1 MNASELKRHFWFGA
15 HYYRPPTP
23 TAAEWEDDMKR
34 LKDYGLGKIQFRVY
48 WRWHER
54 RQDEYQ
60 WQDLDELMELSR
72 KHGIKVILQLILENA
87 PHYVFDQLDGYRVD
101 IRGRRMWPISNAAF
115 YPGGWIPCFD
125 HPDVMARALTFTG
138 VLVDRYKNHEAL
150 ELWHAWNEA
159 RCRPMGECACER
171 SIASY
176 RRWLRERFGTVERL
190 NEQFCKCWPD
200 FDAVDAARDTSD
212 YTEMF
217 LWKQWGASRVTDR
230 VAAVTETIRAHD
242 AGHGVMAHVGFNS
255 IQQDVLE
262 DISDDCATAG
272 VVDLYGSSFEL
283 RYTPEPVVESLGFMV
298 CDWMRHVCGGRYS
311 IHEVYPSRGR
321 FEPELPP
328 SRIQQWLWTPVAAGA
343 CSVFLWQFKK
353 ERIGFETNDAGL
365 VEADGRDNPTSLDAR
380 ATFKLFHDLAAD
392 IETWSV
398 PKADVAVVYDLQSDL
413 TGRLDLTT
421 HRDADYLGGYRLKWT
436 LPCGTLYKTAL
447 QGAYHLFWL
456 RNIRVDVISSESL
469 DRAARDYK
477 MLYLPAFYVVDQRK
491 AQLLLDYMHAGG
503 RVIADAGFGLRDG
516 NTFMHVTRPGCD
528 LHAVLGY
535 RERCATVH
543 KELREAFTL
552 GRTATPDACVCR
564 VVFETDAAEAL
575 GRWVGDDSV
584 AAVARE
590 VGDGGF
596 LALGFSP
603 GVSYLLTEDHRWGM
617 LLERLIT
624 EWAGL
629 ESVSWSPEANLG
641 NVTCRRLVD
650 SEGREIIMA
659 FRRDLHE
666 DQWCKLSIQGA
677 EPLFSLSHVKA
688 WRRPRA

>member
-1 MNASELKRHFWFGA
+1 MNASEMKRRFWFGT

-23 TAAEWEDDMKR
+23 TPAEWADDMKR
-34 LKDYGLGKIQFRVY
+34 LKDHGLGTIQFRVY

-54 RQDEYQ
+54 RPDEYQ
-60 WQDLDELMELSR
+60 WQDLDQLMDLSA
-72 KHGIKVILQLILENA
+72 KHGIKVVLQLILENA
-87 PHYVFDQLDGYRVD
+87 PQYVFDEYDGYRID
-101 IRGRRMWPISNAAF
+101 IRGRRIWPVSNAAF

-125 HPDVMARALTFTG
+125 HPDVMARALAFTG
-138 VLVDRYKNHEAL
+138 VVVDRYKNHEAL

-159 RCRPMGECACER
+159 RCRPMGECACEH

-176 RRWLRERFGTVERL
+176 RQWLRERFGTVERL
-190 NEQFCKCWPD
+190 NEEFCKCWPD
-200 FDAVDAARDTSD
+200 FDTIDAARDTSD
-212 YTEMF
+212 YADMF

-230 VAAVTETIRAHD
+230 VRRVAETIRSHD
-242 AGHGVMAHVGFNS
+242 TRHGVMAHVGFNS

-262 DISDDCATAG
+262 DISDDRATAG

-311 IHEVYPSRGR
+311 IHEIYPSRGR

-380 ATFKLFHDLAAD
+380 KTFQLFHQLAAD

-398 PKADVAVVYDLQSDL
+398 PKADLAIVYDLQSDL

-421 HRDADYLGGYRLKWT
+421 HRDADQLGGYRLKWT

-469 DRAARDYK
+469 DQAARHYK
-477 MLYLPAFYVVDQRK
+477 VLYLPAFYVVDRRR

-503 RVIADAGFGLRDG
+503 RVIADAGFALRDG
-516 NTFMHVTRPGCD
+516 NTFMHPTRPGPD
-528 LHAVLGY
+528 LHAALGY
-535 RERCATVH
+535 REHRTTIH
-543 KELREAFTL
+543 KDPREALTFDPAL
-552 GRTATPDACVCR
+552 SLDACVCR
-564 VVFETDAAEAL
+564 AAFETDSADIL
-575 GRWVGDDSV
+575 GRWAADDAP
-584 AAVARE
+584 AAVARG
-590 VGDGGF
+590 VGDGAF

-603 GVSYLLTEDHRWGM
+603 GASYLLTEDDGWAA

-624 EWAGL
+624 EWAGV
-629 ESVSWSPEANLG
+629 ESPYWFPEATTG
-641 NVTCRRLVD
+641 NVTYRRLVD
-650 SEGREIIMA
+650 PDGRDVILA

-666 DQWCKLSIQGA
+666 DRWRKLSIKGA
-677 EPLFSLSHVKA
+677 EQLFSLSHVKA
-688 WRRPRA
+688 WRKPPA